1 MKLVSTCIKCGLTID
16 SQDGKCPNCLDKV
29 AQAESDSKLS
39 LTKIIKYP
47 FIKYPLIG
55 LTLILIVGISV
66 QFLIPD
72 CHCSLEG
79 CSGCGGTIGNALG
92 HFSITCMG
100 LATIGFVLLVWFGI
114 PILLLGLI
122 FTGIYK
128 LLNKNG
134 KGE

>member
-1 MKLVSTCIKCGLTID
+1 MQLVSTCIKCGLTID
-16 SQDGKCPNCLDKV
+16 AKNGECPNCLGKV
-29 AQAESDSKLS
+29 APTESDSKFS
-39 LTKIIKYP
+39 IKKIIKYP
-47 FIKYPLIG
+47 LIKYPLIA
-55 LTLILIVGISV
+55 LAVMILLGISL
-66 QFLIPD
+66 QLFFPN

-92 HFSITCMG
+92 HFSISCMG
-100 LATIGFVLLVWFGI
+100 LATIGFVLLVWFGV